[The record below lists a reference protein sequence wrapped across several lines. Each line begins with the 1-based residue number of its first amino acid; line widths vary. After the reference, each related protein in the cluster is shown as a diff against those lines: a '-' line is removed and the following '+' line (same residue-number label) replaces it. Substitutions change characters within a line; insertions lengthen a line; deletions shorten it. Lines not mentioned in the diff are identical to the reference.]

1 LKVLSIGN
9 EIRPGFSFAASMAL
23 SGHKVLHIH
32 ISSFSRSPSS
42 KRAIVELDSGTV
54 GLKFIELPINFYR
67 SKELVKKI
75 SDIIEEFD
83 VIVST
88 PLPILTRFSI
98 NKSGKPLVLRF
109 YSIGF
114 FDIVNELKTP
124 RIFFE
129 MLPFYNIRINRQA
142 LLSTLLVAHSNYVA
156 KFLKERL
163 VLRRPVNFV
172 YPTYAKVFFYNEDHV
187 KNDAIK
193 GILEDA
199 SKKPIVLGIAQLWRP
214 GFSRKID
221 EKVVKVLYY
230 IARKN
235 PKVNVVILGS
245 NGEEVK
251 AVLRRDLPQN
261 LISSGLITHDTII
274 EHVYRLSDLVVVP
287 VRFKSVSIRL
297 LEALFYGKAILTTS
311 AARELFPDL
320 INLYHVYISDDF
332 HSYPYI
338 IDSLFARD
346 LINVLEEGA
355 KEAWKKFFSESAFR
369 IKMDKIVEY
378 AWKLQ

>member
-1 LKVLSIGN
+1 MKVLSISN
-9 EIRPGFSFAASMAL
+9 EIRPGFSFAASMTL

-42 KRAIVELDSGTV
+42 KSAIVELDSGTV
-54 GLKFIELPINFYR
+54 GLKFIELPVNFYR
-67 SKELVKKI
+67 SKEFVEKI
-75 SDIIEEFD
+75 SNIIEEFD
-83 VIVST
+83 VVVST
-88 PLPILTRFSI
+88 PLSVLTKFPI
-98 NKSGKPLVLRF
+98 NKPRKPLVLRF
-109 YSIGF
+109 YSAGV
-114 FDIVNELKTP
+114 FDKVNELKTL

-129 MLPFYNIRINRQA
+129 MPLSYIRINRQA

-172 YPTYAKVFFYNEDHV
+172 YPTYAKVFFHNEDHV

-199 SKKPIVLGIAQLWRP
+199 SKKRIVLGIAQLWRP

-221 EKVVKVLYY
+221 EKVVKILYY
-230 IARKN
+230 IAKEN

-245 NGEEVK
+245 NDYEVK

-261 LISSGLITHDTII
+261 LISLGLITHDTVI

-287 VRFKSVSIRL
+287 VRFKSVSMRL

-311 AARELFPDL
+311 ATREMFPDL

-355 KEAWKKFFSESAFR
+355 KKAWKKFFSESAFR

>member
-1 LKVLSIGN
+1 MKVLSISN
-9 EIRPGFSFAASMAL
+9 EIRPGFSFAASMTL
-23 SGHKVLHIH
+23 CGHKVLHIH
-32 ISSFSRSPSS
+32 ISSFSRLPSLKS
-42 KRAIVELDSGTV
+42 AMVELDAGTV
-54 GLKFIELPINFYR
+54 SLKFIELPANFYR
-67 SKELVKKI
+67 SKEFVEKI
-75 SDIIEEFD
+75 SNIIEEFD

-88 PLPILTRFSI
+88 SLPVFGKFPI
-98 NKSGKPLVLRF
+98 NKLRKPLVLRF
-109 YSIGF
+109 YNVGF
-114 FDIVNELKTP
+114 FDIVNQLKTP

-129 MLPFYNIRINRQA
+129 MLPYYIRINRQA

-172 YPTYAKVFFYNEDHV
+172 YPTYAKVFFHNEDHV
-187 KNDAIK
+187 KNDAII

-199 SKKPIVLGIAQLWRP
+199 RKKPIVLGIAQLWRSN
-214 GFSRKID
+214 FSRRID
-221 EKVVKVLYY
+221 EKVVKILYY

-235 PKVNVVILGS
+235 PKINVVMLGS
-245 NGEEVK
+245 NDVEVK

-261 LISSGLITHDTII
+261 FISLGLITHDTII

-311 AARELFPDL
+311 ATRELFPDL
-320 INLYHVYISDDF
+320 INLYHVYTSDDF

-338 IDSLFARD
+338 IDSLFARG

-355 KEAWKKFFSESAFR
+355 KEAWKKFFSEKAFR
-369 IKMDKIVEY
+369 IKMDKIVER